1 MQRRTHTQTRVF
13 DKDEAINFVAD
24 AFARAHPIG
33 TAKRIANDV
42 GVSPRS
48 AEKWCAREVAPS
60 LHHFLNACQ
69 MVPELKSAMRQ
80 LLDMGETDPGFARA
94 LQDLVRAVQR
104 GGPKA

>member
-24 AFARAHPIG
+24 AFARAHPVG

-69 MVPELKSAMRQ
+69 MVPALKSAMRQ
-80 LLDMGETDPGFARA
+80 LLDMGETDPEFARA
-94 LQDLVRAVQR
+94 LQDLVRTVQR
-104 GGPKA
+104 ARP